1 MMIDEVIHMHDT
13 FQRQQTFFRSNQ
25 TKPLAFRVKQLDA
38 LEEMIHRY
46 EERILEALFA
56 DLHKSPF
63 EAYTTEIGYCLK
75 SIRYARRHLKR
86 WMKPKKVK
94 TPIYQLNTRSY
105 IQADP
110 LGTILI
116 IGPYNYPFQL
126 VIEPLIGAIAA
137 GNTAILKPSEQTP
150 ATEALLA
157 EMIHETFD
165 PEFVRVFTGDA
176 LVTQELLTFRFD
188 HVFFTGSTFV
198 GQKIYEAA
206 SKNLVPVTLELGGK
220 SPTIVDQ
227 TADLTIAAR
236 RIAFGKFINA
246 GQTCIAP
253 DYIYVERSIH
263 DAFVRILNA
272 TIRQFYAHY
281 EDFGRLVNAKHFHR
295 LMNLIEHETTKET
308 METKE
313 EDRFIAPTV
322 LTDVTWDDAIMKE
335 EIFGPLLPVL
345 QYDSL
350 DEVIERIKDGE
361 RPLALYLFTKD
372 KDTEQRVFSEL
383 SFGGGAIND
392 TLMHVNNHHLPFGG
406 IGASGIGQYHGKHS
420 FDLFSHQKGY
430 IKRSFL
436 WDPPIAYPPY
446 TKRKESLIRRILK

>member
-1 MMIDEVIHMHDT
+1 MKDT
-13 FQRQQTFFRSNQ
+13 LLQQRSYFQSNQ
-25 TKPLAFRVKQLDA
+25 TKPYTFRKEQLNR
-38 LEEMIHRY
+38 LEELIHNY
-46 EERILEALFA
+46 EERITQALHA

-63 EAYTTEIGYCLK
+63 ESYTTEIGYCLK
-75 SIRYARRHLKR
+75 SIRYAKRHLKK
-86 WMKPKKVK
+86 WMKPNKVP

-105 IQADP
+105 IQAEP
-110 LGTILI
+110 LGTVLI

-126 VIEPLIGAIAA
+126 VMEPLIGAIAA

-150 ATEALLA
+150 ATEKVLV
-157 EMIHETFD
+157 EMINEHFD
-165 PEFVRVFTGDA
+165 PSYLHVITGDA
-176 LVTQELLTFRFD
+176 SVTQELLTHRFD

-198 GQKIYEAA
+198 GQKVYEAA

-220 SPTIVDQ
+220 SPTIVDA
-227 TADLTIAAR
+227 TADLRIAAR

-253 DYIYVERSIH
+253 DYIYVEQSIH
-263 DAFVRILNA
+263 DEFVRILNA
-272 TIRQFYAHY
+272 TILQFYTHY
-281 EDFGRLVNAKHFHR
+281 EDFGHLVNAKHFHR
-295 LMNLIEHETTKET
+295 LMKM
-308 METKE
+308 METEATKQTIQTDE
-313 EDRFIAPTV
+313 SKRFIPPTV
-322 LTDVTWDDAIMKE
+322 LTDVSWDDPVMKE

-345 QYDSL
+345 TYSSL
-350 DEVIERIKDGE
+350 DEVIERIKAEE
-361 RPLALYLFTKD
+361 RPLALYLFSRD
-372 KDTEQRVFSEL
+372 KTTQRRVFHEL

-436 WDPPIAYPPY
+436 WDPPLAYPPY
-446 TKRKESLIRRILK
+446 TKRKECLIRKILK